1 MPNSAFAF
9 ADVPI
14 NRPAGLDLVMG
25 LRRGNAEGNASSAEC
40 SPFRQIGTTGRVA
53 RSPTVGDSRGPSYLL
68 MPARLTGDDDG
79 RRRLPPESAVVVC
92 DRARQ
97 RSGGV
102 SDPPPKRG
110 KCLPPGPG
118 GSLTPP
124 LRTCLFTWYAAVHA
138 SRCAS
143 AMPRALTPSV
153 FAPTPTVARSRD
165 QGCESCRISNRS
177 RRGRVRQQRLS
188 RLGPRACASD

>member
-1 MPNSAFAF
+1 MAGVLGTVNRCCFKCSTVTRECRIRPLLLQTYLST
-9 ADVPI
+9 PI

-53 RSPTVGDSRGPSYLL
+53 RSPTVGDSKAPSYPL
-68 MPARLTGDDDG
+68 MPARLIGDDDG

-110 KCLPPGPG
+110 KCLPPDPG

-143 AMPRALTPSV
+143 AMPRALTPPV
-153 FAPTPTVARSRD
+153 FLPTRARRT
-165 QGCESCRISNRS
+165 
-177 RRGRVRQQRLS
+177 RQR
-188 RLGPRACASD
+188 